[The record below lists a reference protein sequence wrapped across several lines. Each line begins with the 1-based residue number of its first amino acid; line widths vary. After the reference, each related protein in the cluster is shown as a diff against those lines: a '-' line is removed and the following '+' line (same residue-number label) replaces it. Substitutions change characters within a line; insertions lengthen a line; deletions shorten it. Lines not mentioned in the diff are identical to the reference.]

1 MKGYISND
9 KNSIHLPGYYL
20 QKNGY
25 PLACLILGLILGN
38 LAEDNFCRAMRISRN
53 SLSIF
58 FTRPVSLILILII
71 AFSFAW
77 PQIKKHLSKAKA
89 QKVQ

>member
-1 MKGYISND
+1 MIIAGVA
-9 KNSIHLPGYYL
+9 GYYL

-58 FTRPVSLILILII
+58 FTGPSL
-71 AFSFAW
+71 
-77 PQIKKHLSKAKA
+77 
-89 QKVQ
+89 

>member
-1 MKGYISND
+1 MIIAGVA
-9 KNSIHLPGYYL
+9 GYYL

-71 AFSFAW
+71 AFSFDW

>member
-1 MKGYISND
+1 
-9 KNSIHLPGYYL
+9 
-20 QKNGY
+20 
-25 PLACLILGLILGN
+25 
-38 LAEDNFCRAMRISRN
+38 MRISRN